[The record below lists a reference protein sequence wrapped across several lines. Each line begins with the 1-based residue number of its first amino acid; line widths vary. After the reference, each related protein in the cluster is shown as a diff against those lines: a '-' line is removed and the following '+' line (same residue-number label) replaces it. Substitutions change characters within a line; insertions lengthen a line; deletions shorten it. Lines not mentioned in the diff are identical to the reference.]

1 MPTRAL
7 VLLFALLA
15 AGLARAQDVAVY
27 WVPDAST
34 APVKHLAPADPALAA
49 AQPAADPAK
58 AADGWMS
65 TNLTGAFP
73 GWAPS
78 NSAHKNLFIKA
89 GTPIHQLPRN
99 DSPVLGLAQDDP
111 ETGVDE
117 VQGDWCRVTFP
128 GPVLVYF
135 KQVKAPAP
143 PPAPAPTPPAPA
155 PTPPAQAAPPPVAVA
170 VPANAANLPH
180 YYIGIL
186 KLRTNPTIG
195 GPAEAKYILVNNGQ
209 LLALV
214 NLDKVILPGP
224 ASDFVGKRVSIYG
237 IAEPAPDSF
246 VALILAQLVQL
257 N

>member
-7 VLLFALLA
+7 LLLLGLLA
-15 AGLARAQDVAVY
+15 AGLARAQDVSVY
-27 WVPDAST
+27 WVPDVGT
-34 APVKHLAPADPALAA
+34 APVKRLSPTDPALAS

-65 TNLTGAFP
+65 TNLTGHFP

-111 ETGVDE
+111 ETDVEE

-143 PPAPAPTPPAPA
+143 VPAPPPLVPAVAPAPAPPAARPPA
-155 PTPPAQAAPPPVAVA
+155 AVA
-170 VPANAANLPH
+170 VPANAANLPR

-195 GPAEAKYILVNNGQ
+195 GPVEAQYILVNNGQ

-214 NLDKVILPGP
+214 NLGNVILPGP
-224 ASDFVGKRVSIYG
+224 ASNFVGKRVSIYG
-237 IAEPAPDSF
+237 IAEPAPDSL
-246 VALILAQLVQL
+246 VALIQAQLLQL